1 MHMRKLNKIESL
13 TYIIGGILMVAGA
26 GCYALL
32 FQQDMASLTCLVGAI
47 GFSTMQLRQT
57 YTGTNITTRRLRN
70 IMHIAELLFVV
81 SGLLMVEERY
91 SIITGFLKEHPS
103 AYITVVNVT
112 YGKWVVMLLVGAIL
126 ETYTIHRISNELE
139 KDNNEKRLKE

>member
-1 MHMRKLNKIESL
+1 
-13 TYIIGGILMVAGA
+13 
-26 GCYALL
+26 
-32 FQQDMASLTCLVGAI
+32 
-47 GFSTMQLRQT
+47 
-57 YTGTNITTRRLRN
+57 
-70 IMHIAELLFVV
+70 MHIAELLFVV

-103 AYITVVNVT
+103 AYITFVNVT